1 MKIQQK
7 GLIFMNNQAVKRNR
21 ELSLKLRVLA
31 VIGTV
36 AGAVALP
43 QIFHVI
49 GAVCGL
55 GSALGETFL
64 PMHIPVMLAGFLA
77 GSSVGAAAGL
87 ISPLVSFAL
96 TGMPSS
102 AMVVFMMIELCAYGF
117 FSGLLKNA
125 KLPSVAKV
133 LSVQIIGRAIRAAA
147 IVFAVYV
154 LNKTQIGVAVI
165 WKSIIT
171 GIPGILLQLV
181 LIPLAVFR
189 AENKNER

>member
-1 MKIQQK
+1 
-7 GLIFMNNQAVKRNR
+7 MNSQAVKGKNS
-21 ELSLKLRVLA
+21 LSLKMQILA

-49 GAVCGL
+49 GGISGL
-55 GSALGETFL
+55 ETALGETFL
-64 PMHIPVMLAGFLA
+64 PMHIPVLLAGFLA
-77 GSSVGAAAGL
+77 GSTVGALAGL
-87 ISPLVSFAL
+87 ISPLLSFAL

-102 AMVVFMMIELCAYGF
+102 AMVVFMMIELCAYGV

-125 KLPSVAKV
+125 KIPTVAKV
-133 LSVQIIGRAIRAAA
+133 LSVQIIGRVIRAVA

-165 WKSIIT
+165 WKSIVT

-189 AENKNER
+189 VENKNER